1 MTLTEL
7 AQIAQ
12 SLSIIFASLFAIYGF
27 DAWRR
32 EHIGKRRIELAEE
45 TLALFYQAKDAIE
58 SIRSSFGFEGEGAT
72 RVPGS
77 NEKPE
82 HKAALDQAYVLIERY
97 NRHTELF
104 SRIRSLRYRV
114 MAQLGSEAAQ
124 PFDALNRVVNELLLS
139 SHRMARLN
147 TQRERLHETHD
158 AQEKRHRE
166 YLDVMNIYY
175 SGAEDDPISPKV
187 QQILEDIERT
197 CRKIIESK
205 GTLYAA
211 INAKLLGSG

>member
-12 SLSIIFASLFAIYGF
+12 SVSIILAALFAIYGL

-32 EHIGKRRIELAEE
+32 EHVGKRRIELAEE

-58 SIRSSFGFEGEGAT
+58 SIRNSFGYEGEGTT
-72 RVPGS
+72 RVPGL
-77 NEKPE
+77 NENPE

-97 NRHTELF
+97 NRHSELF
-104 SRIRSLRYRV
+104 SRIHSLRYRV
-114 MAQLGSEAAQ
+114 MAQLGIEAAQ
-124 PFDALNRVVNELLLS
+124 PFDALNRIVNELIFS
-139 SHRMARLN
+139 ARRMARLH
-147 TQRERLHETHD
+147 TQRERPYESEE
-158 AQEKRHRE
+158 AAERRSRE
-166 YLDVMNIYY
+166 YLEVMSIYY

-187 QQILEDIERT
+187 QKAVDDIERT

-205 GTLYAA
+205 GTLYAL
-211 INAKLLGSG
+211 INAKLRKRD

>member
-12 SLSIIFASLFAIYGF
+12 SVSVILASLFAIYGF

-58 SIRSSFGFEGEGAT
+58 SIRTSFGFEGEGTT
-72 RVPGS
+72 RVPGP

-97 NRHTELF
+97 NRHSELF
-104 SRIRSLRYRV
+104 SRIHSLRYRV
-114 MAQLGSEAAQ
+114 MAQLGVEAAQ
-124 PFDALNRVVNELLLS
+124 PFDALNRIVNELIS
-139 SHRMARLN
+139 SSRRMARLN
-147 TQRERLHETHD
+147 TQRERFNETKE
-158 AQEKRHRE
+158 AEEKRHRE
-166 YLDVMNIYY
+166 YLEVMSIYY
-175 SGAEDDPISPKV
+175 SSAEDDPISPKV
-187 QQILEDIERT
+187 HKAVEDIERT

-205 GTLYAA
+205 GTLFAV
-211 INAKLLGSG
+211 INAKLRPRG

>member
-12 SLSIIFASLFAIYGF
+12 SVSVILASLFAIYGF

-58 SIRSSFGFEGEGAT
+58 SIRNSFGFEGEGTT
-72 RVPGS
+72 RVPGL

-97 NRHTELF
+97 NRHSELF
-104 SRIRSLRYRV
+104 SRIHSLRYRV
-114 MAQLGSEAAQ
+114 MAQLGVEAAQ
-124 PFDALNRVVNELLLS
+124 PFEALNRIVNELILS

-147 TQRERLHETHD
+147 TQRERFNETEESE
-158 AQEKRHRE
+158 EKRHRD
-166 YLDVMNIYY
+166 YLEVMNIYY

-187 QQILEDIERT
+187 QQVVEDIERT

-205 GTLYAA
+205 GTLYAV
-211 INAKLLGSG
+211 INAKLRSHG